1 MLTKTAEQNE
11 GAENRSANT
20 QRKAPS
26 PKKKFHHK
34 IYKIE
39 VQTMVELRPIT
50 EENFEECVSLDVK
63 EQQQDFIPENMCSLA
78 EAYVAMTSGDLVP
91 MPFGVYDAEQ
101 NVMVGFLM
109 LGYCEEGDEDISE
122 PYYCVWRIMTDAN
135 CQKLGYAKAALEK
148 AIAEAKEMPL
158 GSAAKLC
165 AAYTADNKAAAALFA
180 SVGMKAGVPD
190 EDGGVLAIMDL

>member
-1 MLTKTAEQNE
+1 
-11 GAENRSANT
+11 
-20 QRKAPS
+20 
-26 PKKKFHHK
+26 
-34 IYKIE
+34 
-39 VQTMVELRPIT
+39 MVELRPIT

-122 PYYCVWRIMTDAN
+122 P
-135 CQKLGYAKAALEK
+135 
-148 AIAEAKEMPL
+148 
-158 GSAAKLC
+158 
-165 AAYTADNKAAAALFA
+165 
-180 SVGMKAGVPD
+180 
-190 EDGGVLAIMDL
+190 

>member
-1 MLTKTAEQNE
+1 
-11 GAENRSANT
+11 
-20 QRKAPS
+20 
-26 PKKKFHHK
+26 
-34 IYKIE
+34 
-39 VQTMVELRPIT
+39 MVELRPIT

-101 NVMVGFLM
+101 NVMVGFVM
-109 LGYCEEGDEDISE
+109 LGYCEEGDGDVSE

-148 AIAEAKEMPL
+148 AIAGVKEMPL
-158 GSAAKLC
+158 GNAAKLC

-180 SVGMKAGVPD
+180 SVGMSASAPD
-190 EDGGVLAIMDL
+190 ADGSVLAIMDL